1 MNQTEI
7 MGQDLWI
14 SQDSSTTRRL
24 SPDNMWREIFCLK
37 KKREKNN
44 MPQGQGDGTDKL
56 VSLKSLEDSS
66 QDRPIS
72 LPLHEI
78 ILLITSQ
85 ITLCP

>member
-1 MNQTEI
+1 
-7 MGQDLWI
+7 
-14 SQDSSTTRRL
+14 
-24 SPDNMWREIFCLK
+24 
-37 KKREKNN
+37 